1 MSNPRVTIVVVPRE
15 RFSFAPRC
23 LSSIYHKDSH
33 FPFDLIYVDF
43 RTPGPVKRLLEREA
57 LQKGFRL
64 LSAHDYLSPN
74 QARNLAWR
82 EVQTK
87 YTVFLE
93 NDMLVTPGWL
103 EALVQCAEETGA
115 WIVGPL
121 YLIGEIERQTI
132 HMAGGTIQIKEHG
145 GRRVLYDEQYLF
157 ETRIVDVQVPLRRQ
171 EWDYV
176 EFHCMLL
183 RTDLLDR
190 LGPLDEKLSHHEH
203 IDICMAAR
211 KAGGA
216 VYLEPKAVTAYVPPP
231 PCEWWDLPYFM
242 LRWSEAWNLASARH
256 FNEKWDVS
264 SVRFFTDKAGR
275 DEEHT
280 IVGWARGQRRLMTGL
295 TVPASGIDYLPEL
308 PLEQAQ
314 LMVALFQSVDRDS
327 FDLALTTDRCVIER
341 SSELTPQEVL
351 NQLPAA
357 FQKAEEGQ
365 LSVMLRPLRQPRPNE
380 AILLRFDRID
390 SARLSKLQ
398 PYSFLTLQTG
408 PQHYQ
413 CFLALDR
420 LDWRATAAL
429 GRSGASATA
438 DSLNDFIGLAG
449 SRSAD
454 SSRSSS
460 GLASHRITLI
470 EARTGLLNPIGQLER
485 KGVLPYLTNGR
496 IL

>member
-1 MSNPRVTIVVVPRE
+1 MSDPQVTIVVVPRE
-15 RFSFAPRC
+15 RFSFAQRC
-23 LSSIYHKDSH
+23 LSTIYQHTK
-33 FPFDLIYVDF
+33 FPFDLVYVDT
-43 RTPGPVKRLLEREA
+43 RSPSPVKRFLEQEA
-57 LQKGFRL
+57 QQKGLRI
-64 LSAHDYLSPN
+64 LSTDDYLSPN

-82 EVQTK
+82 EVRTK

-103 EALVQCAEETGA
+103 DALVQCAEETGA

-132 HMAGGTIQIKEHG
+132 HMAGGTIQIKEHD

-157 ETRIVDVQVPLRRQ
+157 ETRIADVQAPLRRQ

-183 RTDLLDR
+183 RTDLHDR

-203 IDICMAAR
+203 IDICMAVR
-211 KAGGA
+211 KAGGS
-216 VYLEPKAVTAYVPPP
+216 VYVEPKAVTAYVPPP

-242 LRWSEAWNLASARH
+242 LRWSEAWNVASARH

-264 SVRFFTDKAGR
+264 CVRFFTDKAGS
-275 DEEHT
+275 DDEHT
-280 IVGWARGQRRLMTGL
+280 IVGWARGQRRMMTGL
-295 TVPASGIDYLPEL
+295 RVPAAGMDYLPEL
-308 PLEQAQ
+308 PLEQAE
-314 LMVALFQSVDRDS
+314 LMVALFQSVDRDY
-327 FDLALTTDRCVIER
+327 FDLALTTDQGIIEL
-341 SSELTPQEVL
+341 SSELTPQAVL

-357 FQKAEEGQ
+357 LQKAEERQ
-365 LSVMLRPLRQPRPNE
+365 LRLMLHPLRQARPNE
-380 AILLRFDRID
+380 AVLLRIDRID

-413 CFLALDR
+413 CVLAVDR

-429 GRSGASATA
+429 GRSGASVTG
-438 DSLNDFIGLAG
+438 DRLNNFIGLAG
-449 SRSAD
+449 SRSVE
-454 SSRSSS
+454 SGRSPS
-460 GLASHRITLI
+460 GDASHRITLI
-470 EARTGLLNPIGQLER
+470 EARTGLLSSIGQLDR
-485 KGVLPYLTNGR
+485 KGVLPYLANGR

>member
-1 MSNPRVTIVVVPRE
+1 MTMPQVTIVVVPRE
-15 RFSFAPRC
+15 RFSFTQRC
-23 LSSIYHKDSH
+23 LSSIYKHTNL
-33 FPFDLIYVDF
+33 PFNLIYVDT
-43 RTPGPVKRLLEREA
+43 RSPSPVKRFLEQEA

-64 LSAHDYLSPN
+64 LSTDDYLSPN

-82 EVQTK
+82 EVRTK

-103 EALVQCAEETGA
+103 DALVQCAEETGA

-132 HMAGGTIQIKEHG
+132 HMAGGKIHIKEQD
-145 GRRVLYDEQYLF
+145 GRRFFYDEQYLF
-157 ETRIVDVQVPLRRQ
+157 ETRIADVQVPLRRR

-211 KAGGA
+211 EAGGS
-216 VYLEPKAVTAYVPPP
+216 VYVEPKAVTSHVPPP

-242 LRWSEAWNLASARH
+242 LRWSEAWNVASARR

-264 SVRFFTDKAGR
+264 CVRFFTDKAGP

-295 TVPASGIDYLPEL
+295 RVPAAGMDYLPEL
-308 PLEQAQ
+308 PLEQAE
-314 LMVALFQSVDRDS
+314 LMVALFQSVDRDY
-327 FDLALTTDRCVIER
+327 FDLALATDQGIIEL
-341 SSELTPQEVL
+341 SSELTPRAML
-351 NQLPAA
+351 HRLPAA
-357 FQKAEEGQ
+357 LDKAEKMR
-365 LSVMLRPLRQPRPNE
+365 LNIMLRPSRKGRSNE
-380 AILLRFDRID
+380 AILLCLDNVD
-390 SARLSKLQ
+390 PARLSKLQ

-408 PQHYQ
+408 PQRYQ
-413 CFLALDR
+413 CVLAVDR

-438 DSLNDFIGLAG
+438 DSLNGFIGLAG
-449 SRSAD
+449 SRSAE
-454 SSRSSS
+454 SGRSLSDD
-460 GLASHRITLI
+460 GSHRITLI
-470 EARTGLLNPIGQLER
+470 EARTGLLSSVRQLER
-485 KGVLPYLTNGR
+485 QGVLPYLTNGR